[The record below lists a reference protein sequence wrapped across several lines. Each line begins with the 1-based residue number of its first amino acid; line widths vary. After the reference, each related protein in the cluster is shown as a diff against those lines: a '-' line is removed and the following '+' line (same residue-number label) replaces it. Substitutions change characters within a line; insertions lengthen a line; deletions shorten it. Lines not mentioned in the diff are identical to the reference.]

1 MGRHDLAVS
10 GRSHRG
16 ECGPGLGCVL
26 SVSVGRVQGM
36 TLQSE
41 VDEKQVMKLKGMVLL
56 PDMKTGEGC
65 G

>member
-1 MGRHDLAVS
+1 
-10 GRSHRG
+10 
-16 ECGPGLGCVL
+16 
-26 SVSVGRVQGM
+26 M